1 MTKRERKEQVSLPA
15 CPTPDCWESHVVRN
29 GSHRGR
35 QRYYCRKCKRYFGET
50 QGTPMYGLKT
60 PAAEVAQALLIVMR
74 RGSLRAAEEITGHKY
89 ETISGWLKR
98 AASQAAA
105 LTQVLASDLHLSQVE
120 IDEFWSFVQKKKGQ
134 VTNRMRENAGD
145 AWCRIGTVASWSPT
159 PAVP

>member
-1 MTKRERKEQVSLPA
+1 MKEPERKEEASLPP
-15 CPTPDCWESHVVRN
+15 CPNPNCSGSHVVRN

-35 QRYYCRKCKRYFGET
+35 PRYLCRTCKTYFGET

-89 ETISGWLKR
+89 ETISTWLIR
-98 AASQAAA
+98 VATHAEA

-120 IDEFWSFVQKKKGQ
+120 IDEFWSFVQKKRAHLSSRTK
-134 VTNRMRENAGD
+134 ENAGA
-145 AWCRIGTVASWSPT
+145 AWSKTATVAS
-159 PAVP
+159 